1 MSITL
6 ETQGQDALVVN
17 KDFKRAEENKV
28 REVIRNEKAS
38 FKKIKSC
45 LKFSNESRQER
56 A

>member
-6 ETQGQDALVVN
+6 ETQDQSTLIVK

-28 REVIRNEKAS
+28 REVIRKEKAF
-38 FKKIKSC
+38 FKKMKSC
-45 LKFSNESRQER
+45 LKWKQKR